1 MPKSFDKKLGLTVL
15 VASLG
20 YFVDIYDLQLFN
32 IVSKESL
39 RGIGITD
46 ENLIKTLDYSLFLWQ
61 MSGIIIGGFIWGVLG
76 DKRGR
81 KKILFGSILIYSAA
95 NIANAFVTNVEAY
108 SIIRFITG
116 IGLAGELGAAV
127 TLINESMSKEKRG
140 VGTMIIVTMGALGA
154 VAAVGIHNIHLS
166 FFGLE
171 SWQTSY
177 IIGGMLGLLLL
188 FMRFQTFESE
198 MFDKV
203 EKEKVQRG
211 NFFML
216 FKTKERTLRYLSCI
230 AIGLPVWFCV
240 GLLIKF
246 SEKFA
251 SVLEVDGTINPTT
264 CIIFCYLG
272 LSGGDLISGFISQFL
287 KSRKKIIFFYLGTTV
302 FISLHF
308 LLVHHHS
315 VTTFYVLA
323 ALLGATTGYWVL
335 FVSNAAEQF
344 GTNIRST
351 VASTVPNFVR
361 GSTVPI
367 VLTFKAMEP
376 SLGVINSALI
386 IGGITIA
393 IAAIALADRKSTR
406 LNSSHEWISRMP
418 SSA

>member
-1 MPKSFDKKLGLTVL
+1 MPKSFDKKLSLTIL

-61 MSGIIIGGFIWGVLG
+61 MSGIILGGLIWGILG

-81 KKILFGSILIYSAA
+81 KKILFGSILIYSLA

-140 VGTMIIVTMGALGA
+140 IGTMIIVTMGALGA
-154 VAAVGIHNIHLS
+154 VAAVGIHKLQ
-166 FFGLE
+166 FTMLGLE
-171 SWQTSY
+171 SWQMSY
-177 IIGGMLGLLLL
+177 IIGGCLGLLLL

-203 EKEKVQRG
+203 EKQKVQRG

-216 FKTKERTLRYLSCI
+216 FKTKERALRYLSCI

-246 SEKFA
+246 SDKFA
-251 SVLEVDGTINPTT
+251 TVLEVEGTIDPTT

-302 FISLHF
+302 IISLYF

-315 VTTFYVLA
+315 VNTFYALA

-367 VLTFKAMEP
+367 VLSFKYIEP
-376 SLGVINSALI
+376 SFGIINSALI
-386 IGGITIA
+386 IGGVTIG
-393 IAAIALADRKSTR
+393 IAVIALAYLPETFGKN
-406 LNSSHEWISRMP
+406 LNFIEE
-418 SSA
+418 

>member
-1 MPKSFDKKLGLTVL
+1 MPKSFDKKLGLTIL

-46 ENLIKTLDYSLFLWQ
+46 ENLIKTYDYSLFLWQ
-61 MSGIIIGGFIWGVLG
+61 MSGIILGGLIWGILG

-81 KKILFGSILIYSAA
+81 KKILFGSILIYSLA

-140 VGTMIIVTMGALGA
+140 IGTMIIVTMGALGA
-154 VAAVGIHNIHLS
+154 VAAVGIHKLQ
-166 FFGLE
+166 FTMLGLE
-171 SWQTSY
+171 SWQMSY
-177 IIGGMLGLLLL
+177 IIGGCLGLLLL

-203 EKEKVQRG
+203 EKQKVQRG

-216 FKTKERTLRYLSCI
+216 FKTKDRVLRYLSCI

-246 SEKFA
+246 SDKFA
-251 SVLEVDGTINPTT
+251 TVLEVEGTIDPTT

-272 LSGGDLISGFISQFL
+272 LSGGDLISGFISQFM

-302 FISLHF
+302 IISLYF

-315 VTTFYVLA
+315 VNTFYALA

-367 VLTFKAMEP
+367 VLTFKYIEP
-376 SLGVINSALI
+376 TFGVINSALL
-386 IGGITIA
+386 IGGVTIS
-393 IAAIALADRKSTR
+393 IAVIALAYLPETFGKN
-406 LNSSHEWISRMP
+406 LNFIEE
-418 SSA
+418 

>member
-1 MPKSFDKKLGLTVL
+1 MPKSLDKKLSLTIL

-61 MSGIIIGGFIWGVLG
+61 MSGIILGGLIWGILG

-81 KKILFGSILIYSAA
+81 KKILFGSILIYSLA

-140 VGTMIIVTMGALGA
+140 IGTMIIVTMGALGA
-154 VAAVGIHNIHLS
+154 VAAVGIHKLQ
-166 FFGLE
+166 FTMLGLE
-171 SWQTSY
+171 SWQMSY
-177 IIGGMLGLLLL
+177 IIGGCLGLLLL

-203 EKEKVQRG
+203 EKQKVQRG

-216 FKTKERTLRYLSCI
+216 FKTKERALRYLSCI

-246 SEKFA
+246 SDKFA
-251 SVLEVDGTINPTT
+251 TVLEVEGTIDPTT

-287 KSRKKIIFFYLGTTV
+287 KSRKKIIFFYLATTV
-302 FISLHF
+302 IISLYF

-315 VTTFYVLA
+315 VNTFYALA

-367 VLTFKAMEP
+367 VLTFKYIEP
-376 SLGVINSALI
+376 SFGVINSALI
-386 IGGITIA
+386 IGGVTIG
-393 IAAIALADRKSTR
+393 IAAIALAYLPETFGKN
-406 LNSSHEWISRMP
+406 LNFIEE
-418 SSA
+418 

>member
-1 MPKSFDKKLGLTVL
+1 MPKSFDKKLGLTIL

-46 ENLIKTLDYSLFLWQ
+46 ENLIKTYDYSLFLWQ
-61 MSGIIIGGFIWGVLG
+61 MSGIILGGLIWGILG

-81 KKILFGSILIYSAA
+81 KKILFGSILIYSLA
-95 NIANAFVTNVEAY
+95 NIANAFVSNVEAY

-154 VAAVGIHNIHLS
+154 VAAVGIHNIQFS
-166 FFGLE
+166 FFGLA

-177 IIGGMLGLLLL
+177 IIGGCLGLLLL

-198 MFDKV
+198 MFDNV
-203 EKEKVQRG
+203 EKQKVQRG

-216 FKTKERTLRYLSCI
+216 FKTKDRALRYLSCI

-246 SEKFA
+246 AEKFA
-251 SVLEVDGTINPTT
+251 TVLEVDGTINPTT

-272 LSGGDLISGFISQFL
+272 LSAGDLISGFISQFM

-302 FISLHF
+302 IISLYF

-315 VTTFYVLA
+315 VNTFYALS

-367 VLTFKAMEP
+367 VLTFKSIEP
-376 SLGVINSALI
+376 SFGVINSALI
-386 IGGITIA
+386 IGGVTIG
-393 IAAIALADRKSTR
+393 IAALALAYLPETFGKN
-406 LNSSHEWISRMP
+406 LNFIEE
-418 SSA
+418 

>member
-1 MPKSFDKKLGLTVL
+1 MPKSFDKKLGLTIL

-61 MSGIIIGGFIWGVLG
+61 MSGIILGGLIWGILG

-81 KKILFGSILIYSAA
+81 KKILFGSILIYSLA

-154 VAAVGIHNIHLS
+154 VAAVGIHNIQFS
-166 FFGLE
+166 FFGLA

-177 IIGGMLGLLLL
+177 IIGGCLGLLLL

-198 MFDKV
+198 MFDNV
-203 EKEKVQRG
+203 EKQKVQRG

-216 FKTKERTLRYLSCI
+216 FKTKDRALRYLSCI

-272 LSGGDLISGFISQFL
+272 LSGGDLISGFISQFM
-287 KSRKKIIFFYLGTTV
+287 KSRKKIIFFYLGTTI
-302 FISLHF
+302 FISLYF

-315 VTTFYVLA
+315 VNTFYALS

-367 VLTFKAMEP
+367 VLTFKYIEP
-376 SLGVINSALI
+376 SFGVINSALI
-386 IGGITIA
+386 IGGVTIG
-393 IAAIALADRKSTR
+393 IAAIALAYLPETYGKN
-406 LNSSHEWISRMP
+406 LNFIEE
-418 SSA
+418 

>member
-1 MPKSFDKKLGLTVL
+1 MPKSFDKKLSLTIL

-61 MSGIIIGGFIWGVLG
+61 MSGIILGGLIWGILG

-81 KKILFGSILIYSAA
+81 KKILFGSILIYSLA

-140 VGTMIIVTMGALGA
+140 IGTMIIVTMGALGA
-154 VAAVGIHNIHLS
+154 VAAVGIHKLQ
-166 FFGLE
+166 FTMLGLE
-171 SWQTSY
+171 SWQMSY
-177 IIGGMLGLLLL
+177 IIGGCLGLLLL

-203 EKEKVQRG
+203 EKQKVQRG

-216 FKTKERTLRYLSCI
+216 FKTKERALRYLSCI

-246 SEKFA
+246 SDKFA
-251 SVLEVDGTINPTT
+251 TVLEVEGTIDPTT

-302 FISLHF
+302 IISLYF

-315 VTTFYVLA
+315 VNTFYALA

-367 VLTFKAMEP
+367 VLTFKYIEP
-376 SLGVINSALI
+376 SFGIINSALI
-386 IGGITIA
+386 IGGVTIG
-393 IAAIALADRKSTR
+393 IAVIALAYLPETFGKN
-406 LNSSHEWISRMP
+406 LNFIEE
-418 SSA
+418 

>member
-1 MPKSFDKKLGLTVL
+1 MPKSFDKKLGLTIL

-61 MSGIIIGGFIWGVLG
+61 MSGIILGGLIWGILG

-81 KKILFGSILIYSAA
+81 KKILFGSILIYSLA

-140 VGTMIIVTMGALGA
+140 IGTMIIVTMGALGA
-154 VAAVGIHNIHLS
+154 VAAVGIHKLQ
-166 FFGLE
+166 FTMLGLE
-171 SWQTSY
+171 SWQMSY
-177 IIGGMLGLLLL
+177 IIGGCLGLLLL

-211 NFFML
+211 NFIML
-216 FKTKERTLRYLSCI
+216 FKTKERALRYLSCI

-246 SEKFA
+246 SDKFA
-251 SVLEVDGTINPTT
+251 TVLEVDGSIDPTT

-287 KSRKKIIFFYLGTTV
+287 KSRKKIIFFYLGTTII
-302 FISLHF
+302 ISLYF

-315 VTTFYVLA
+315 VNTFYALA

-367 VLTFKAMEP
+367 VLTFKYIEP
-376 SLGVINSALI
+376 SFGVINSALI
-386 IGGITIA
+386 IGGVTIG
-393 IAAIALADRKSTR
+393 IAAIALAYLPETFGKN
-406 LNSSHEWISRMP
+406 LNFIEE
-418 SSA
+418 

>member
-1 MPKSFDKKLGLTVL
+1 MPKSFDKKLGLTIL

-46 ENLIKTLDYSLFLWQ
+46 ENLIKTYDYSLFLWQ
-61 MSGIIIGGFIWGVLG
+61 MSGIILGGLIWGILG

-81 KKILFGSILIYSAA
+81 KKILFGSILIYSLA

-140 VGTMIIVTMGALGA
+140 IGTMIIVTMGALGA
-154 VAAVGIHNIHLS
+154 VAAVGIHKLQ
-166 FFGLE
+166 FTMLGLE
-171 SWQTSY
+171 SWQMSY
-177 IIGGMLGLLLL
+177 IIGGCLGLLLL

-203 EKEKVQRG
+203 EKQKVQRG

-216 FKTKERTLRYLSCI
+216 FKTKERALRYLSCI

-246 SEKFA
+246 SDKFA
-251 SVLEVDGTINPTT
+251 TVLEVDGTIDPTT

-272 LSGGDLISGFISQFL
+272 LSGGDLISGFISQFM
-287 KSRKKIIFFYLGTTV
+287 KSRKKIIFFYLATTV
-302 FISLHF
+302 IISLYF

-315 VTTFYVLA
+315 VNTFYALS

-367 VLTFKAMEP
+367 VLTFKYIEP
-376 SLGVINSALI
+376 SFGVINSALI
-386 IGGITIA
+386 IGGVTIG
-393 IAAIALADRKSTR
+393 IAAIALAYLPETFGKN
-406 LNSSHEWISRMP
+406 LNFIEE
-418 SSA
+418 

>member
-1 MPKSFDKKLGLTVL
+1 MPKSFDKKLGLTIL

-61 MSGIIIGGFIWGVLG
+61 MSGIILGGLIWGILG

-81 KKILFGSILIYSAA
+81 KKILFGSILIYSLA
-95 NIANAFVTNVEAY
+95 NISNAFVTNVEAY

-140 VGTMIIVTMGALGA
+140 IGTMIIVTMGALGA
-154 VAAVGIHNIHLS
+154 VAAVGIHKLQ
-166 FFGLE
+166 FTMLGLE
-171 SWQTSY
+171 SWQMSY
-177 IIGGMLGLLLL
+177 IIGGCLGLLLL

-203 EKEKVQRG
+203 EKQKVQRG

-216 FKTKERTLRYLSCI
+216 FKTKERALRYLSCI

-246 SEKFA
+246 SDKFA
-251 SVLEVDGTINPTT
+251 TVLEVEGTIDPTT

-302 FISLHF
+302 IISLYF

-315 VTTFYVLA
+315 VNTFYALA

-367 VLTFKAMEP
+367 VLTFKYIEP
-376 SLGVINSALI
+376 SFGIINSALI
-386 IGGITIA
+386 IGGVTIG
-393 IAAIALADRKSTR
+393 IAAIALAYLPETFGKN
-406 LNSSHEWISRMP
+406 LNFIEE
-418 SSA
+418 

>member
-1 MPKSFDKKLGLTVL
+1 MPKSFDKKLGLTIL

-46 ENLIKTLDYSLFLWQ
+46 ENLIKTYDYSLFLWQ
-61 MSGIIIGGFIWGVLG
+61 MSGIILGGLIWGILG
-76 DKRGR
+76 DKKGR
-81 KKILFGSILIYSAA
+81 KKILFGSILIYSLA

-140 VGTMIIVTMGALGA
+140 IGTMIIVTMGALGA
-154 VAAVGIHNIHLS
+154 VAAVGIHKLQ
-166 FFGLE
+166 FTMLGLE
-171 SWQTSY
+171 SWQMSY
-177 IIGGMLGLLLL
+177 IIGGCLGLLLL

-203 EKEKVQRG
+203 EKQKVQRG

-216 FKTKERTLRYLSCI
+216 FKTKDRVRRYLSCI

-246 SEKFA
+246 SDKFA
-251 SVLEVDGTINPTT
+251 TVLEVEGTIDPTT

-272 LSGGDLISGFISQFL
+272 LSGGDLISGFISQFM

-302 FISLHF
+302 IISLYF

-315 VTTFYVLA
+315 VNTFYALA

-367 VLTFKAMEP
+367 VLTFKYIEP
-376 SLGVINSALI
+376 TFGVINSALL
-386 IGGITIA
+386 IGGVTISIA
-393 IAAIALADRKSTR
+393 IIALAYLPETFGKN
-406 LNSSHEWISRMP
+406 LNFIEE
-418 SSA
+418 

>member
-1 MPKSFDKKLGLTVL
+1 MPKSFDKKLGLTIL

-61 MSGIIIGGFIWGVLG
+61 MSGIIIGGLIWGILG

-108 SIIRFITG
+108 SVIRFITG

-140 VGTMIIVTMGALGA
+140 IGTMIIVTMGALGA
-154 VAAVGIHNIHLS
+154 VAAVGIHKLQ
-166 FFGLE
+166 FTMLGLE
-171 SWQTSY
+171 SWQVSY
-177 IIGGMLGLLLL
+177 IIGGCLGLLLL
-188 FMRFQTFESE
+188 FMRFQTYESE
-198 MFDKV
+198 MFDNV
-203 EKEKVQRG
+203 EKQKVQRG

-216 FKTKERTLRYLSCI
+216 FKTKDRVLRYLSCI

-246 SEKFA
+246 SDKFA
-251 SVLEVDGTINPTT
+251 TVLEVDGTIDPTT

-272 LSGGDLISGFISQFL
+272 LSGGDLISGFISQFM

-302 FISLHF
+302 IISLYF

-315 VTTFYVLA
+315 VNTFYALA

-367 VLTFKAMEP
+367 VLTFKAIEP
-376 SLGVINSALI
+376 SFGIINSALI
-386 IGGITIA
+386 IGGVTIG
-393 IAAIALADRKSTR
+393 IAALALAYLPETFGKN
-406 LNSSHEWISRMP
+406 LNFIEE
-418 SSA
+418 

>member
-1 MPKSFDKKLGLTVL
+1 MPKSFDKKLSLTIL

-46 ENLIKTLDYSLFLWQ
+46 ENLVKTYDYSLFLWQ
-61 MSGIIIGGFIWGVLG
+61 MSGIILGGLIWGILG

-81 KKILFGSILIYSAA
+81 KKILFGSILIYSLA

-140 VGTMIIVTMGALGA
+140 IGTMIIVTMGALGA
-154 VAAVGIHNIHLS
+154 VAAVGIHKLQ
-166 FFGLE
+166 FTMLGLE
-171 SWQTSY
+171 SWQVSY
-177 IIGGMLGLLLL
+177 IIGGCLGLLLL

-203 EKEKVQRG
+203 EKQKVQRG

-216 FKTKERTLRYLSCI
+216 FKTKDRLLRYLSCI

-246 SEKFA
+246 SDKFA
-251 SVLEVDGTINPTT
+251 TVLEVDGTIDPTT

-272 LSGGDLISGFISQFL
+272 LSGGDLISGFISQFM

-302 FISLHF
+302 IISLYF

-315 VTTFYVLA
+315 VNTFYLLA

-367 VLTFKAMEP
+367 VLTFKYIEP
-376 SLGVINSALI
+376 SFGVINSALI
-386 IGGITIA
+386 IGGVTIG
-393 IAAIALADRKSTR
+393 IAAIALAYLPETFGKN
-406 LNSSHEWISRMP
+406 LNFIEE
-418 SSA
+418 

>member
-1 MPKSFDKKLGLTVL
+1 MPKSFDKKLGLTIL

-61 MSGIIIGGFIWGVLG
+61 MSGIILGGLIWGILG

-81 KKILFGSILIYSAA
+81 KKILFGSILIYSLA

-140 VGTMIIVTMGALGA
+140 IGTMIIVTMGALGA
-154 VAAVGIHNIHLS
+154 VAAVGIHKLQ
-166 FFGLE
+166 FTMLGLE
-171 SWQTSY
+171 SWQVSY
-177 IIGGMLGLLLL
+177 IIGGCLGLLLL

-203 EKEKVQRG
+203 EKQKVQRG

-216 FKTKERTLRYLSCI
+216 FKTKERALRYLSCI

-246 SEKFA
+246 SDKFA
-251 SVLEVDGTINPTT
+251 TVLEVKGAIDPTT

-302 FISLHF
+302 IISLYF

-315 VTTFYVLA
+315 VNTFYALS

-367 VLTFKAMEP
+367 VLTFKYIEP
-376 SLGVINSALI
+376 NFGVINSALI
-386 IGGITIA
+386 IGVVTIG
-393 IAAIALADRKSTR
+393 IAAIALAYLPETFGKN
-406 LNSSHEWISRMP
+406 LNFIEE
-418 SSA
+418 

>member
-1 MPKSFDKKLGLTVL
+1 MPKSFDKKLGLTIL

-46 ENLIKTLDYSLFLWQ
+46 ENLIKTYDYSLFLWQ
-61 MSGIIIGGFIWGVLG
+61 MSGIILGGLIWGVLG

-81 KKILFGSILIYSAA
+81 KKILFGSILIYSLA

-140 VGTMIIVTMGALGA
+140 IGTMIIVTMGALGA
-154 VAAVGIHNIHLS
+154 VAAVGIHKLQ
-166 FFGLE
+166 FTMLGLE
-171 SWQTSY
+171 SWQMSY
-177 IIGGMLGLLLL
+177 IIGGCLGLLLL

-203 EKEKVQRG
+203 EKQKVQRG

-216 FKTKERTLRYLSCI
+216 FKTKERALRYLSCI

-246 SEKFA
+246 SDKFA
-251 SVLEVDGTINPTT
+251 TVLEVEGAIDPTT

-302 FISLHF
+302 IISLYF

-315 VTTFYVLA
+315 VNTFYALA

-367 VLTFKAMEP
+367 VLTFKYIEP
-376 SLGVINSALI
+376 SFGVINSALL
-386 IGGITIA
+386 IGGVTIA
-393 IAAIALADRKSTR
+393 IAAISLAYLPETFGKN
-406 LNSSHEWISRMP
+406 LNFIEE
-418 SSA
+418 

>member
-1 MPKSFDKKLGLTVL
+1 MPKSLDKKLGLTIL

-61 MSGIIIGGFIWGVLG
+61 MSGIIIGGLIWGILG

-81 KKILFGSILIYSAA
+81 KKILFGSILIYSLA

-140 VGTMIIVTMGALGA
+140 IGTMIIVTMGALGA
-154 VAAVGIHNIHLS
+154 VAAVGIHKLQ
-166 FFGLE
+166 FTMLGLE
-171 SWQTSY
+171 SWQMSY
-177 IIGGMLGLLLL
+177 IIGGCLGLLLL

-203 EKEKVQRG
+203 EKQKVQRG

-216 FKTKERTLRYLSCI
+216 FKTRERALRYLSCI

-246 SEKFA
+246 SDKFA
-251 SVLEVDGTINPTT
+251 TVLEVEGTIDPTT

-302 FISLHF
+302 IISLYF

-315 VTTFYVLA
+315 VNTFYALA

-367 VLTFKAMEP
+367 VLTFKYIEP
-376 SLGVINSALI
+376 SFGVINSALI
-386 IGGITIA
+386 IGGVTIG
-393 IAAIALADRKSTR
+393 IAAIALAYLPETFGKN
-406 LNSSHEWISRMP
+406 LNFIEE
-418 SSA
+418 

>member
-1 MPKSFDKKLGLTVL
+1 MPKSFDKKLGLTIL

-46 ENLIKTLDYSLFLWQ
+46 ENLIKTYDYSLFLWQ
-61 MSGIIIGGFIWGVLG
+61 MSGIILGGLIWGILG
-76 DKRGR
+76 DKKGR
-81 KKILFGSILIYSAA
+81 KKILFGSILIYSLA

-140 VGTMIIVTMGALGA
+140 IGTMIIVTMGALGA
-154 VAAVGIHNIHLS
+154 VAAVGIHKLQFS
-166 FFGLE
+166 MLGLE
-171 SWQTSY
+171 SWQMSY
-177 IIGGMLGLLLL
+177 IIGGCLGLLLL

-203 EKEKVQRG
+203 EKQKVQRG

-216 FKTKERTLRYLSCI
+216 FKTKDRVLRYLSCI

-246 SEKFA
+246 SDKFA
-251 SVLEVDGTINPTT
+251 TVLEVEGTIDPTT

-272 LSGGDLISGFISQFL
+272 LSGGDLISGFISQFM

-302 FISLHF
+302 IISLYF

-315 VTTFYVLA
+315 VNTFYALA

-367 VLTFKAMEP
+367 VLTFKYIEP
-376 SLGVINSALI
+376 TFGVINSALL
-386 IGGITIA
+386 IGGVTIS
-393 IAAIALADRKSTR
+393 IAVIALAYLPETFGKN
-406 LNSSHEWISRMP
+406 LNFIEE
-418 SSA
+418 

>member
-1 MPKSFDKKLGLTVL
+1 MPKSFDKKLGLTIL

-46 ENLIKTLDYSLFLWQ
+46 ENLIKTYDYSLFLWQ
-61 MSGIIIGGFIWGVLG
+61 MSGIILGGLIWGILG
-76 DKRGR
+76 DKKGR
-81 KKILFGSILIYSAA
+81 KKILFGSILIYSLA

-140 VGTMIIVTMGALGA
+140 IGTMIIVTMGALGA
-154 VAAVGIHNIHLS
+154 VAAVGIHKLQ
-166 FFGLE
+166 FTMLGLE
-171 SWQTSY
+171 SWQMSY
-177 IIGGMLGLLLL
+177 IIGGCLGLLLL

-203 EKEKVQRG
+203 EKQKVQRG

-216 FKTKERTLRYLSCI
+216 FKTKDRVRRYLSCI

-246 SEKFA
+246 SDKFA
-251 SVLEVDGTINPTT
+251 TVLEVEGTIDPTT

-272 LSGGDLISGFISQFL
+272 LSGGDLISGFISQFM

-302 FISLHF
+302 IISLYF

-315 VTTFYVLA
+315 VNTFYALA

-367 VLTFKAMEP
+367 VLTFKYIEP
-376 SLGVINSALI
+376 TFGVINSALL
-386 IGGITIA
+386 IGGVTIS
-393 IAAIALADRKSTR
+393 IAVIALAYLPETFGKN
-406 LNSSHEWISRMP
+406 LNFIEE
-418 SSA
+418 

>member
-1 MPKSFDKKLGLTVL
+1 MPKSFDKKLGLTIL

-46 ENLIKTLDYSLFLWQ
+46 ENLIKTYDYSLFLWQ
-61 MSGIIIGGFIWGVLG
+61 MSGIILGGLIWGILG
-76 DKRGR
+76 DKKGR
-81 KKILFGSILIYSAA
+81 KKILFGSILIYSLA

-140 VGTMIIVTMGALGA
+140 IGTMIIVTMGALGA
-154 VAAVGIHNIHLS
+154 VAAVGIHKLQ
-166 FFGLE
+166 FTMLGLE
-171 SWQTSY
+171 SWQMSY
-177 IIGGMLGLLLL
+177 IIGGCLGLLLL

-203 EKEKVQRG
+203 EKQKVQRG

-216 FKTKERTLRYLSCI
+216 FKTKDRVLRYLSCI

-251 SVLEVDGTINPTT
+251 TVLEVEGTIDPTT

-272 LSGGDLISGFISQFL
+272 LSGGDLISGFISQFM

-302 FISLHF
+302 IISLYF

-315 VTTFYVLA
+315 VNTFYALA

-367 VLTFKAMEP
+367 VLTFKYIEP
-376 SLGVINSALI
+376 TFGVINSALL
-386 IGGITIA
+386 IGGVTIS
-393 IAAIALADRKSTR
+393 IAVIALAYLPDTFGKN
-406 LNSSHEWISRMP
+406 LNFIEE
-418 SSA
+418 

>member
-1 MPKSFDKKLGLTVL
+1 MPKSFDKKLGLTIL

-46 ENLIKTLDYSLFLWQ
+46 ENLIKTYDYSLFLWQ
-61 MSGIIIGGFIWGVLG
+61 MSGIILGGLIWGILG
-76 DKRGR
+76 DKKGR
-81 KKILFGSILIYSAA
+81 KKILFGSILIYSLA

-140 VGTMIIVTMGALGA
+140 IGTMIIVTMGALGA
-154 VAAVGIHNIHLS
+154 AAAVGIHKLQ
-166 FFGLE
+166 FTMLGLE
-171 SWQTSY
+171 SWQVSY
-177 IIGGMLGLLLL
+177 IIGGCLGLLLL

-203 EKEKVQRG
+203 EKQKVQRG

-216 FKTKERTLRYLSCI
+216 FKTKDRVLRYLSCI

-246 SEKFA
+246 SDKFA
-251 SVLEVDGTINPTT
+251 TVLEVEGTIDPTT

-272 LSGGDLISGFISQFL
+272 LSGGDLISGFISQFM

-302 FISLHF
+302 IISLYF

-315 VTTFYVLA
+315 VNTFYALA

-367 VLTFKAMEP
+367 VLTFKYIEP
-376 SLGVINSALI
+376 TFGVINSALL
-386 IGGITIA
+386 IGGVTIS
-393 IAAIALADRKSTR
+393 IAVIALAYLPETFGKN
-406 LNSSHEWISRMP
+406 LNFIEE
-418 SSA
+418 

>member
-1 MPKSFDKKLGLTVL
+1 MPKSFDKKLGLTIL

-61 MSGIIIGGFIWGVLG
+61 MSGIILGGLIWGILG

-81 KKILFGSILIYSAA
+81 KKILFGSILIYSLA

-108 SIIRFITG
+108 SVIRFITG

-140 VGTMIIVTMGALGA
+140 IGTMIIVTMGALGA
-154 VAAVGIHNIHLS
+154 VAAVGIHKLQ
-166 FFGLE
+166 FTMLGLE
-171 SWQTSY
+171 SWQVSY
-177 IIGGMLGLLLL
+177 IIGGCLGLLLL

-203 EKEKVQRG
+203 EKQKVQRG

-216 FKTKERTLRYLSCI
+216 FKTKDRLLRYLSCI

-246 SEKFA
+246 SDKFA
-251 SVLEVDGTINPTT
+251 TVLEVDGTIDPTT

-272 LSGGDLISGFISQFL
+272 LSGGDLISGFISQFM

-302 FISLHF
+302 IISLYF

-315 VTTFYVLA
+315 VNTFYLLA

-367 VLTFKAMEP
+367 VLTFKYIEP
-376 SLGVINSALI
+376 SFGVINSALI
-386 IGGITIA
+386 IGGVTIG
-393 IAAIALADRKSTR
+393 IAAIALAYLPETFGKN
-406 LNSSHEWISRMP
+406 LNFIEE
-418 SSA
+418 

>member
-1 MPKSFDKKLGLTVL
+1 

-61 MSGIIIGGFIWGVLG
+61 MSGIILGGLIWGILG

-81 KKILFGSILIYSAA
+81 KKILFGSILIYSLA

-108 SIIRFITG
+108 SVIRFITG

-140 VGTMIIVTMGALGA
+140 IGTMIIVTMGALGA
-154 VAAVGIHNIHLS
+154 VAAVGIHKLQ
-166 FFGLE
+166 FTMLGLE
-171 SWQTSY
+171 SWQVSY
-177 IIGGMLGLLLL
+177 IIGGCLGLLLL

-203 EKEKVQRG
+203 EKQKVQRG

-216 FKTKERTLRYLSCI
+216 FKTKERALRYLSCI

-251 SVLEVDGTINPTT
+251 TVLEVDGAIDPTT

-272 LSGGDLISGFISQFL
+272 LSGGDLISGFISQFM

-302 FISLHF
+302 IISLYF
-308 LLVHHHS
+308 LLVHNHS
-315 VTTFYVLA
+315 VNTFYALA

-367 VLTFKAMEP
+367 VLTFKYIEP
-376 SLGVINSALI
+376 SFGVINSALI
-386 IGGITIA
+386 IGGVTIG
-393 IAAIALADRKSTR
+393 IAAIALAYLPETFGKN
-406 LNSSHEWISRMP
+406 LNFIEE
-418 SSA
+418 

>member
-1 MPKSFDKKLGLTVL
+1 MPKSFDKKLGLTIL

-61 MSGIIIGGFIWGVLG
+61 MSGIILGGLIWGILG

-81 KKILFGSILIYSAA
+81 KKILFGSILIYSLA

-140 VGTMIIVTMGALGA
+140 IGTMIIVTMGALGA
-154 VAAVGIHNIHLS
+154 VAAVGIHKLQ
-166 FFGLE
+166 FTMLGLE
-171 SWQTSY
+171 SWQMSY
-177 IIGGMLGLLLL
+177 IIGGCLGLLLL

-203 EKEKVQRG
+203 EKQKVQRG

-216 FKTKERTLRYLSCI
+216 FKTKDRLLRYLSCI

-246 SEKFA
+246 SDKFA
-251 SVLEVDGTINPTT
+251 TVLEVEGTIDPTT

-302 FISLHF
+302 IISLYF

-315 VTTFYVLA
+315 VNTFYALA

-367 VLTFKAMEP
+367 VLTFKYIEP
-376 SLGVINSALI
+376 SFGVINSALI
-386 IGGITIA
+386 IGGVTIG
-393 IAAIALADRKSTR
+393 IAAIALAYLPETFEKKPQ
-406 LNSSHEWISRMP
+406 LY
-418 SSA
+418 

>member
-1 MPKSFDKKLGLTVL
+1 MPKSFDKKLSLTIL

-46 ENLIKTLDYSLFLWQ
+46 ENLIKTYDYSLFLWQ
-61 MSGIIIGGFIWGVLG
+61 MSGIILGGLIWGILG

-81 KKILFGSILIYSAA
+81 KKILFGSILIYSLA

-108 SIIRFITG
+108 SIVRFITG

-140 VGTMIIVTMGALGA
+140 IGTMIIVTMGALGA
-154 VAAVGIHNIHLS
+154 VAAVGIHKLHFTML
-166 FFGLE
+166 GLE
-171 SWQTSY
+171 SWQMSY
-177 IIGGMLGLLLL
+177 IIGGCLGLVLL

-203 EKEKVQRG
+203 EKQKVQRG

-216 FKTKERTLRYLSCI
+216 FKTKDRMLRYLSCI

-240 GLLIKF
+240 GVLIKF
-246 SEKFA
+246 SDKFA
-251 SVLEVDGTINPTT
+251 AVLEVDGTIDPTT

-272 LSGGDLISGFISQFL
+272 LSAGDLVSGFISQFM
-287 KSRKKIIFFYLGTTV
+287 KSRKKIIYFYLGTTV
-302 FISLHF
+302 IISLYF

-315 VTTFYVLA
+315 VNTFYTLS

-361 GSTVPI
+361 GSTIPI
-367 VLTFKAMEP
+367 ILSFKAIEP
-376 SLGVINSALI
+376 SFGIINSALI
-386 IGGITIA
+386 IGGITVA
-393 IAAIALADRKSTR
+393 VAAIALSYLPETFGKN
-406 LNSSHEWISRMP
+406 LNFIEE
-418 SSA
+418 

>member
-1 MPKSFDKKLGLTVL
+1 MPKSFDKKLGLTIL

-46 ENLIKTLDYSLFLWQ
+46 ENLIKTYDYSLFLWQ
-61 MSGIIIGGFIWGVLG
+61 MSGIILGGLIWGILG

-81 KKILFGSILIYSAA
+81 KKILFGSILIYSLA

-140 VGTMIIVTMGALGA
+140 IGTMIIVTMGALGA
-154 VAAVGIHNIHLS
+154 VAAVGIHKIQFTML
-166 FFGLE
+166 GLE
-171 SWQTSY
+171 SWQVSY
-177 IIGGMLGLLLL
+177 IIGGCLGLLLL

-203 EKEKVQRG
+203 EKQKVQRG

-216 FKTKERTLRYLSCI
+216 FKTKDRALRYLSCI

-246 SEKFA
+246 SDKFA
-251 SVLEVDGTINPTT
+251 TVLEVEGTIDPTT

-272 LSGGDLISGFISQFL
+272 LSGGDLISGFISQFM

-302 FISLHF
+302 IISLYF

-315 VTTFYVLA
+315 VNTFYALA

-367 VLTFKAMEP
+367 VLTFKYIEP
-376 SLGVINSALI
+376 SFGVVNSALI
-386 IGGITIA
+386 IGGVTIG
-393 IAAIALADRKSTR
+393 IAAIALAYLPETFGKN
-406 LNSSHEWISRMP
+406 LNFIEE
-418 SSA
+418 

>member
-1 MPKSFDKKLGLTVL
+1 MPKSFDKKLGLTIL

-46 ENLIKTLDYSLFLWQ
+46 ENLIKTYDYSLFLWQ
-61 MSGIIIGGFIWGVLG
+61 MSGIILGGLIWGILG

-81 KKILFGSILIYSAA
+81 KKILFGSILIYSLA

-140 VGTMIIVTMGALGA
+140 IGTMIIVTMGALGA
-154 VAAVGIHNIHLS
+154 VAAVGIHKLQ
-166 FFGLE
+166 FTMLGLE
-171 SWQTSY
+171 SWQVSY
-177 IIGGMLGLLLL
+177 IIGGCLGLLLL

-203 EKEKVQRG
+203 EKQKVQRG

-216 FKTKERTLRYLSCI
+216 FKTKERALRYLSCI

-246 SEKFA
+246 SDKFA
-251 SVLEVDGTINPTT
+251 TVLEVEGTIDPTT

-302 FISLHF
+302 IISLYF
-308 LLVHHHS
+308 LLVHHHT
-315 VTTFYVLA
+315 VNTFYALS

-367 VLTFKAMEP
+367 VLTFKYIEP
-376 SLGVINSALI
+376 SFGVINSALI
-386 IGGITIA
+386 IGGVTIG
-393 IAAIALADRKSTR
+393 IAAIALAYLPETFGKN
-406 LNSSHEWISRMP
+406 LNFIEE
-418 SSA
+418 

>member
-1 MPKSFDKKLGLTVL
+1 MPKSFDKKLGLTIL

-61 MSGIIIGGFIWGVLG
+61 MSGIILGGLIWGILG

-81 KKILFGSILIYSAA
+81 KKILFGSILIYSLA

-108 SIIRFITG
+108 SVIRFITG

-140 VGTMIIVTMGALGA
+140 IGTMIIVTMGALGA
-154 VAAVGIHNIHLS
+154 VAAVGIHKIQFTML
-166 FFGLE
+166 GLE
-171 SWQTSY
+171 SWQMSY
-177 IIGGMLGLLLL
+177 IIGGCLGLLLL

-203 EKEKVQRG
+203 EKQKVQRG

-216 FKTKERTLRYLSCI
+216 FKTKERALRYLSCI

-251 SVLEVDGTINPTT
+251 TVLEVDGAIDPTT

-302 FISLHF
+302 MISLYF

-315 VTTFYVLA
+315 VNTFYALS

-367 VLTFKAMEP
+367 VLTFKYIEP
-376 SLGVINSALI
+376 SFGVINSALI
-386 IGGITIA
+386 IGGVTIG
-393 IAAIALADRKSTR
+393 IAAIALAYLPETFGKN
-406 LNSSHEWISRMP
+406 LNFIEE
-418 SSA
+418 

>member
-1 MPKSFDKKLGLTVL
+1 MPKSFDKKLGLTIL

-46 ENLIKTLDYSLFLWQ
+46 ENQIKTLDYSLFLWQ
-61 MSGIIIGGFIWGVLG
+61 MSGIILGGLLWGILG
-76 DKRGR
+76 DKKGR
-81 KKILFGSILIYSAA
+81 KKILFGSILIYSLA

-140 VGTMIIVTMGALGA
+140 IGTMIIVTMGALGA
-154 VAAVGIHNIHLS
+154 VAAVGIHKIH
-166 FFGLE
+166 FTAFGLE
-171 SWQTSY
+171 SWQMSY
-177 IIGGMLGLLLL
+177 IIGGCLGLVLL

-198 MFDKV
+198 MFDEV
-203 EKEKVQRG
+203 EKQKVQRG

-216 FKTKERTLRYLSCI
+216 FKTRERALRYLSCI

-251 SVLEVDGTINPTT
+251 TVLEVDGTIDPTT

-287 KSRKKIIFFYLGTTV
+287 KSRKKIIFFYLGTTII
-302 FISLHF
+302 ISLYF

-315 VTTFYVLA
+315 VTTFYTLS

-367 VLTFKAMEP
+367 VLSFKAIEP
-376 SLGVINSALI
+376 NFGVINSALI
-386 IGGITIA
+386 IGGITIG
-393 IAAIALADRKSTR
+393 IAAIALAYLPETFGKN
-406 LNSSHEWISRMP
+406 LNFIEE
-418 SSA
+418 

>member
-1 MPKSFDKKLGLTVL
+1 L
-15 VASLG
+15 
-20 YFVDIYDLQLFN
+20 
-32 IVSKESL
+32 
-39 RGIGITD
+39 
-46 ENLIKTLDYSLFLWQ
+46 
-61 MSGIIIGGFIWGVLG
+61 
-76 DKRGR
+76 
-81 KKILFGSILIYSAA
+81 A

-108 SIIRFITG
+108 SVIRFITG

-140 VGTMIIVTMGALGA
+140 IGTMIIVTMGALGA
-154 VAAVGIHNIHLS
+154 VAAVGIHKLQ
-166 FFGLE
+166 FTMLGLE
-171 SWQTSY
+171 SWQVSY
-177 IIGGMLGLLLL
+177 IIGGCLGLLLL

-203 EKEKVQRG
+203 EKQKVQRG

-216 FKTKERTLRYLSCI
+216 FKTKERALRYLSCI

-246 SEKFA
+246 SDKFA
-251 SVLEVDGTINPTT
+251 TVLQVEGAIDPTT

-302 FISLHF
+302 IISLYF

-315 VTTFYVLA
+315 VNTFYALA

-367 VLTFKAMEP
+367 VLTFKYIEP
-376 SLGVINSALI
+376 SFGVINSALI
-386 IGGITIA
+386 IGGVTIG
-393 IAAIALADRKSTR
+393 IAAIALAYLPETFEKN
-406 LNSSHEWISRMP
+406 LNFIEE
-418 SSA
+418 

>member
-1 MPKSFDKKLGLTVL
+1 MPKSFDKKLGLTIL

-46 ENLIKTLDYSLFLWQ
+46 ENLIKTYDYSLFLWQ
-61 MSGIIIGGFIWGVLG
+61 MSGIILGGLIWGILG

-81 KKILFGSILIYSAA
+81 KKILFGSILIYSLA

-154 VAAVGIHNIHLS
+154 VAAVGIHNIQFS
-166 FFGLE
+166 FFGLA

-177 IIGGMLGLLLL
+177 IIGGCLGLLLL

-198 MFDKV
+198 MFDNV
-203 EKEKVQRG
+203 EKQKVQRG

-216 FKTKERTLRYLSCI
+216 FKTKDRALRYLSCI

-246 SEKFA
+246 AEKFA
-251 SVLEVDGTINPTT
+251 TVLEVDGTINPTT

-272 LSGGDLISGFISQFL
+272 LSAGDLISGFISQFM

-302 FISLHF
+302 IISLYF

-315 VTTFYVLA
+315 VNTFYALS

-367 VLTFKAMEP
+367 VLTFKYIEP
-376 SLGVINSALI
+376 SFGVINSALI
-386 IGGITIA
+386 IGGVTIG
-393 IAAIALADRKSTR
+393 IAALALAYLPETFGKN
-406 LNSSHEWISRMP
+406 LNFIEE
-418 SSA
+418 

>member
-1 MPKSFDKKLGLTVL
+1 MPKSLDKKLSLTIL

-61 MSGIIIGGFIWGVLG
+61 MSGIIIGGLIWGILG

-81 KKILFGSILIYSAA
+81 KKILFGSILIYSLA

-140 VGTMIIVTMGALGA
+140 FGTMIIVTMGALGA
-154 VAAVGIHNIHLS
+154 VAAVGIHKLQ
-166 FFGLE
+166 FTMFGLE
-171 SWQTSY
+171 SWQMSY
-177 IIGGMLGLLLL
+177 IIGGCLGLLLL
-188 FMRFQTFESE
+188 FMRFQTSESE

-203 EKEKVQRG
+203 EKQNVQRG

-216 FKTKERTLRYLSCI
+216 FKTKDRLLRYLSCI

-251 SVLEVDGTINPTT
+251 TILEVNGTIDPTT
-264 CIIFCYLG
+264 CIVFCYLG
-272 LSGGDLISGFISQFL
+272 LSVGDLVSGFISQFL
-287 KSRKKIIFFYLGTTV
+287 RSRKKIIYLYLFTTIL
-302 FISLHF
+302 ISLYF

-315 VTTFYVLA
+315 VNMFYALS

-367 VLTFKAMEP
+367 VLTFKAIEP
-376 SLGVINSALI
+376 NFGAVNSALL
-386 IGGITIA
+386 IGGITVA
-393 IAAIALADRKSTR
+393 LALIALSYLPETFGKN
-406 LNSSHEWISRMP
+406 LNFIEE
-418 SSA
+418 

>member
-1 MPKSFDKKLGLTVL
+1 MPKSFDKKLSLTIL

-61 MSGIIIGGFIWGVLG
+61 MSGIIIGGLIWGILG

-81 KKILFGSILIYSAA
+81 KKILFGSILIYSLA

-140 VGTMIIVTMGALGA
+140 IGTMIIVTMGALGA
-154 VAAVGIHNIHLS
+154 VAAVGIHKLQ
-166 FFGLE
+166 FTMFGLE
-171 SWQTSY
+171 PWQMSY
-177 IIGGMLGLLLL
+177 IIGGCLGLLLL

-203 EKEKVQRG
+203 EKQKVQRG

-246 SEKFA
+246 SDKFA
-251 SVLEVDGTINPTT
+251 TVLEVEGTIDPTT

-272 LSGGDLISGFISQFL
+272 LSVGDLISGFISQFL
-287 KSRKKIIFFYLGTTV
+287 KSRKKIMFFYLGTTV
-302 FISLHF
+302 IISLYF

-315 VTTFYVLA
+315 VNTFYALA

-367 VLTFKAMEP
+367 VLTFKYIEP
-376 SLGVINSALI
+376 SFGIINSALI
-386 IGGITIA
+386 IGGVTIG
-393 IAAIALADRKSTR
+393 IAAIALAYLPETFGKN
-406 LNSSHEWISRMP
+406 LNFIEE
-418 SSA
+418 

>member
-1 MPKSFDKKLGLTVL
+1 MPKSFDKKLGLTIL

-46 ENLIKTLDYSLFLWQ
+46 ENLIKTYDYSLFLWQ
-61 MSGIIIGGFIWGVLG
+61 MSGIILGGLIWGILG
-76 DKRGR
+76 DKKGR
-81 KKILFGSILIYSAA
+81 KKILFGSILIYSLA

-140 VGTMIIVTMGALGA
+140 IGTMIIVTMGALGA
-154 VAAVGIHNIHLS
+154 VAAVGIHKLQ
-166 FFGLE
+166 FTMLGLE
-171 SWQTSY
+171 SWQVSY
-177 IIGGMLGLLLL
+177 IIGGCLGLLLL

-203 EKEKVQRG
+203 EKQKVQRG

-216 FKTKERTLRYLSCI
+216 FKTKDRVLRYLSCI

-246 SEKFA
+246 SDKFA
-251 SVLEVDGTINPTT
+251 TVLEVEGTIDPTT

-272 LSGGDLISGFISQFL
+272 LSGGDLISGFISQFM

-302 FISLHF
+302 IISLYF

-315 VTTFYVLA
+315 VSTFYALA

-367 VLTFKAMEP
+367 VLTFKYIEP
-376 SLGVINSALI
+376 TFGVINSALL
-386 IGGITIA
+386 IGGVTIS
-393 IAAIALADRKSTR
+393 IAVIALAYLPETFGKN
-406 LNSSHEWISRMP
+406 LNFIEE
-418 SSA
+418 

>member
-1 MPKSFDKKLGLTVL
+1 MPKSFDKKLGLTIL

-46 ENLIKTLDYSLFLWQ
+46 ENLIKTYDYSLFLWQ
-61 MSGIIIGGFIWGVLG
+61 MSGIILGGLIWGILG

-81 KKILFGSILIYSAA
+81 KKILFGSILIYSLA

-140 VGTMIIVTMGALGA
+140 IGTMIIVTMGALGA
-154 VAAVGIHNIHLS
+154 VAAVGIHKLQ
-166 FFGLE
+166 FTMLGLE
-171 SWQTSY
+171 SWQMSY
-177 IIGGMLGLLLL
+177 IIGGCLGLLLL

-203 EKEKVQRG
+203 EKQKVQRG

-246 SEKFA
+246 SDKFA
-251 SVLEVDGTINPTT
+251 TVLEVDGTIDPTT

-272 LSGGDLISGFISQFL
+272 LSGGDLISGFISQFM
-287 KSRKKIIFFYLGTTV
+287 KSRKKIIFFYLATTV
-302 FISLHF
+302 IISLYF

-315 VTTFYVLA
+315 VNTFYALS

-367 VLTFKAMEP
+367 VLTFKYIEP
-376 SLGVINSALI
+376 SFGVINSALI
-386 IGGITIA
+386 IGGVTIG
-393 IAAIALADRKSTR
+393 IAAIALAYLPETFGKN
-406 LNSSHEWISRMP
+406 LNFIEE
-418 SSA
+418 